1 MTRVRTLLTTL
12 IVLAM
17 VSFSFATESHA
28 SRGLI
33 IDNPQRKIVGIWV
46 EVKDGNSGWAN
57 WSYSPK
63 NCFYSAVWN
72 YDTQG
77 KMYQLHIG
85 VGGTPQNWG
94 ASIPSGWIAASGYH
108 MTTCNIFQLYG
119 VSNVV
124 KVNYIH

>member
-46 EVKDGNSGWAN
+46 EIPAGQTGRTHQKIVFTVLYGITTLKARCINFILELVVHHKIGEH
-57 WSYSPK
+57 
-63 NCFYSAVWN
+63 
-72 YDTQG
+72 Q
-77 KMYQLHIG
+77 YQ
-85 VGGTPQNWG
+85 VGG
-94 ASIPSGWIAASGYH
+94 
-108 MTTCNIFQLYG
+108 
-119 VSNVV
+119 
-124 KVNYIH
+124 